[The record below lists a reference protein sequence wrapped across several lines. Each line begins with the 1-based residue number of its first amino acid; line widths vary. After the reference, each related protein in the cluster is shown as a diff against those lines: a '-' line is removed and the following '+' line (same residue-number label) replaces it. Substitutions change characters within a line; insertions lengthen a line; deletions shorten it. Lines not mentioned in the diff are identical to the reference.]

1 MHSLVTFVFQSMLA
15 QQWFKWSRQEISFY
29 RDGKG
34 AWVSEYGLRTIQEAI
49 ANWLD
54 KAGKGKEM
62 TDVANE
68 LWGYT

>member
-1 MHSLVTFVFQSMLA
+1 MGREPEL
-15 QQWFKWSRQEISFY
+15 
-29 RDGKG
+29 
-34 AWVSEYGLRTIQEAI
+34 SEYGLRTIQEAI

-62 TDVANE
+62 TYVANE